1 MNQLKKLIINAAME
15 KFDKIYI
22 HALPHNKLIV
32 GERGLINTEKNNGIV
47 LAIGSS
53 SCSEFKMEDDFIF
66 AKLRFNGVWEDV
78 FIPYEAVDAVLNDL
92 HKPLCIFNFPYYE
105 ENNENGGNGKYIR
118 RERYCGQCSRTFYV
132 GENVR
137 QEDIHAKFEDGIL
150 KLTVPK
156 TQPAKIE
163 EQKYISIEG

>member
-1 MNQLKKLIINAAME
+1 ME

-66 AKLRFNGVWEDV
+66 AKLRYKGQRF
-78 FIPYEAVDAVLNDL
+78 
-92 HKPLCIFNFPYYE
+92 YY
-105 ENNENGGNGKYIR
+105 ILQQA
-118 RERYCGQCSRTFYV
+118 GQ
-132 GENVR
+132 G
-137 QEDIHAKFEDGIL
+137 HAK
-150 KLTVPK
+150 
-156 TQPAKIE
+156 
-163 EQKYISIEG
+163 